1 MTAIPIL
8 AMLLMT
14 PPFDVVKPELLSFS
28 VSAYTDANG
37 MPPWG
42 ITASGVQTRDGIC
55 ACGPSYDFGTLF
67 IVGEKLFVC
76 RDRGGAISDQHL
88 DLWIER
94 GHEPRSIH
102 QHFGRHGN
110 WHQPNGSG
118 KMPHG
123 LPP

>member
-67 IVGEKLFVC
+67 VLPSGKVLEC
-76 RDRGGAISDQHL
+76 QDRGGAITDEHL
-88 DLWIER
+88 DMWTDDEAWALDVW
-94 GHEPRSIH
+94 
-102 QHFGRHGN
+102 GRRELDA
-110 WHQPNGSG
+110 WVIR
-118 KMPHG
+118 
-123 LPP
+123 